1 MDIKVYSRDAIEE
14 LLQSDGLIQEGILDN
29 VAVISFYD
37 PPNKRTGE
45 VYEPVDYAGKVDRVF
60 PIAIHDIDI
69 EILEDYGLTFDTYFP
84 EVDDLAEFVIKAI
97 QECKTIICQC
107 EYGQS
112 RSAACAAAIKE
123 YIDHTG
129 IEIFSNY
136 KYYPNQLVYNKVL
149 TALKNKTPYVSRH
162 YQDIVVTFD
171 EYELQLQALEHQ
183 NTLLYLLCTGKNY
196 DKYELDIY
204 AVAQQFE
211 FIGSL
216 VYKSYGDTLKREP
229 EQYYYE
235 RLFNTYHETVEE
247 TAEQLYMVRGE
258 KVTYDYAVQI
268 HKLLH
273 FCAMCICKYLA
284 DREVWWVETY
294 MAIIEYALDHADEI
308 LENNYRDIPDDLRQ
322 SIAKLDAYEI
332 KYRMKSPK
340 RNNF

>member
-1 MDIKVYSRDAIEE
+1 MNVKIYSRDAIEE
-14 LLQSDGLIQEGILDN
+14 ILQDEELIQEGIFNN

-45 VYEPVDYAGKVDRVF
+45 VYEPVDYNGKVDRVF
-60 PIAIHDIDI
+60 PVAIHDIDI
-69 EILEDYGLTFDTYFP
+69 EILEDYGLTFDTYFS
-84 EVDDLAEFVIKAI
+84 EVDDLADFIIRAI
-97 QECKTIICQC
+97 QECRMIICQC

-112 RSAACAAAIKE
+112 RSAGCAAAIKE

-162 YQDIVVTFD
+162 YQDIVVSFD
-171 EYELQLQALEHQ
+171 EYELQFQALEHQ
-183 NTLLYLLCTGKNY
+183 NMLLHLLCTGKDFDDY
-196 DKYELDIY
+196 DVDLYI
-204 AVAQQFE
+204 VAQRFE

-229 EQYYYE
+229 EQYYYD
-235 RLFNTYHETVEE
+235 RIFNTYHETVEE
-247 TAEQLYMVRGE
+247 TAEQLYMIRSE
-258 KVTYDYAVQI
+258 EVTHDFASRI

-284 DREVWWVETY
+284 DKEVWWVETY
-294 MAIIEYALDHADEI
+294 EAIIEYTIDHAEEILANNYSDIPQELKDEI
-308 LENNYRDIPDDLRQ
+308 LSWDMNAPNL
-322 SIAKLDAYEI
+322 
-332 KYRMKSPK
+332 
-340 RNNF
+340 N